1 MNHIGGIRVVGA
13 FMASGAYIRMATRG
27 VHRRVVMIDAGNRF
41 IPMTLEAGDPG
52 PDRMI
57 ITALLGMAI
66 LTLLQFEDFDA
77 VM

>member
-1 MNHIGGIRVVGA
+1 
-13 FMASGAYIRMATRG
+13 
-27 VHRRVVMIDAGNRF
+27 MIDIGYRI
-41 IPMTLEAGDPG
+41 IPMTLEAGNPK

-66 LTLLQFEDFDA
+66 LTLLQFEDPDA